1 MRHCLWV
8 LAVFATVCAS
18 SLAPAAPAAWRPVL
32 EDDFDRTMIG
42 PEWRILRG
50 DWRIERG
57 RLHVTRIWPSDNNI
71 LCTRPM
77 PRGDARA
84 VVRVRLVP
92 NASMQLS
99 LRAGEYSWGG
109 GGFPDAFSAFLRT
122 GKTATEPVFRDKAI
136 HLSPD
141 TDYTIEMTLA
151 AGRGTVAVNGKTLV
165 EEAVPPA
172 RSEVNRQFYI
182 NCMPN
187 GWVDS
192 VRLYAR
198 PGARLALPL
207 RANSPAQNRK
217 ATVYAKDLIDPGNP
231 ALGMQA
237 AIDALPPNGGV
248 VVLPAGEF
256 LMRRHL
262 RLRSGVT
269 LRGQGYD
276 KTVLRH
282 APIHETKVLK
292 VEQEKGSCRVTV
304 EDASKF
310 RVGDAVCFGRSWSH
324 VGGSD
329 VKQPGRDHVIT
340 AVAGNVLTVR
350 GTAPKR
356 AGTIKN
362 FFPLV
367 FCVVGEYAE
376 VKDLTLRGP
385 ASGPGGGGFNT
396 CPVAFGCFYGARIHR
411 VNVEG
416 FPSDGVSVQFAGDAL
431 ITDNTVSGTGAGF
444 HPGTRTQ
451 RFLWARN
458 LSVGNRT
465 GLYFCFSNENGVF
478 FQNTLDN
485 FTGYP
490 GVGDVFNLFAHNELK
505 KNMGIGVGYAGL
517 FFHNVMPALA
527 TAAAPTDPG
536 RPLYFSAPHYYVFAE
551 NRLGK
556 LVLGAGTRAIVLA
569 GNRATNP
576 GAALEIEGDTTDCV
590 VARNDL
596 NLARDLRLKVGVGR
610 TRPVAPPALPA
621 PILDGRDYYRPERP
635 DCGFQRALDALA
647 GKGGTLRLPGGRYP
661 LRTALRLPAR
671 ATLTGHGLGTVL
683 YAADGYTGSL
693 ITGAG
698 PAQIAVRD
706 LTVLSRYDP
715 DAKRAPAVALTG
727 ARRVHLEGVD
737 IRGWE
742 GVGVQIAGDD
752 VTLRDCRAMGCSE
765 AGYRLSGGRV
775 RVNTSLARE
784 CGTGFVLHDIE
795 RSARIEGCIASGNRG
810 SGIELRNVSGA
821 RVVANSAAFNLA
833 DGITLV
839 DVSGGHVVA
848 NLCRA
853 NDQALR
859 DRAGIHLA
867 GATNGCTIAY
877 NHCSDDQIHASQ
889 ARGIVEETTAR
900 RNRIVANIA
909 CPFFMNH
916 QPEDRPAPPALVAGG
931 ERTIVRDNLRRSV
944 LPCGSSIES
953 FALGF
958 HEHPERITMRRVEL
972 GQTIPRLRSRLDNLE
987 KRAKAAAEKSEAL
1000 RSRIADLKEKPTP
1013 DSATLKRLQGQ
1024 LARYENDRRQTARD
1038 IELLK
1043 ARLQVPELSLRL
1055 MDAEK
1060 ALRAAKFLLM
1070 RRRWDHAPPADIREA
1085 EAAAKAAEE
1094 EVAQLRR
1101 ALESAESRLAT
1112 LTKGKK

>member
-1 MRHCLWV
+1 MKRSLIV
-8 LAVFATVCAS
+8 PTAFAVVFAS
-18 SLAPAAPAAWRPVL
+18 SLAPAAPAAWRPIL
-32 EDDFDRTMIG
+32 EDNFDRAMIG
-42 PEWRILRG
+42 PDWRVLRG
-50 DWRIERG
+50 DWRIEQR
-57 RLHVTRIWPSDNNI
+57 RLRVTRVWPSDNNI
-71 LCTRPM
+71 LCTRTM
-77 PRGDARA
+77 PRGDLRA
-84 VVRVRLVP
+84 VVRVRLDP
-92 NASMQLS
+92 DASMQLA
-99 LRAGEYSWGG
+99 LRAGEHFWGG
-109 GGFPDAFSAFLRT
+109 GGLPDAFSVLLRT
-122 GKTATEPVFRDKAI
+122 GKTPTEPVFRDKAV

-151 AGRGTVAVNGKTLV
+151 AGRGTVAVNGKTLI
-165 EEAVPPA
+165 EEPVSPA
-172 RSEVNRQFYI
+172 RSEVNRQFYM

-192 VRLYAR
+192 VALYAR

-207 RANSPAQNRK
+207 LSNGPAENRK
-217 ATVYAKDLIDPGNP
+217 ATVYATDLMDPANP
-231 ALGMQA
+231 AQGMQA

-276 KTVLRH
+276 KTVLHH
-282 APIHETKVLK
+282 APVHETKVRR
-292 VEQEKGSCRVTV
+292 VEQQGGSCRVTV

-329 VKQPGRDHVIT
+329 VNQPGRDHVIT
-340 AVAGNVLTVR
+340 ALAGNVLTVS

-356 AGTIKN
+356 PRTLKN

-396 CPVAFGCFYGARIHR
+396 CPVAFGCLYGARVHR
-411 VNVEG
+411 VNIEG
-416 FPSDGVSVQFAGDAL
+416 FPADGVSVQFAGDAL
-431 ITDNTVSGTGAGF
+431 VTDNTVTGTGAGF

-465 GLYFCFSNENGVF
+465 GLYFCFSNENGIF

-505 KNMGIGVGYAGL
+505 KGMGIGVGYAGL
-517 FFHNVMPALA
+517 FFHNVMPTLA

-569 GNRATNP
+569 GNRANGP
-576 GAALEIEGDTTDCV
+576 EAALKIEGDTTDCV

-596 NLARDLRLKVGVGR
+596 NLARKLGLKIGVGR
-610 TRPVAPPALPA
+610 TRPVAPPSLPA

-635 DCGFQRALDALA
+635 DCGFQRALDALDD
-647 GKGGTLRLPGGRYP
+647 KGGTLLLPGGRYP

-671 ATLTGHGLGTVL
+671 ATLSGHGVGTVL
-683 YAADGYTGSL
+683 YAAEGYAGSL
-693 ITGAG
+693 ITGAE
-698 PAQIAVRD
+698 PAEITLRD
-706 LTVLSRYDP
+706 LTLLSRYDR
-715 DAKRAPAVALTG
+715 DAKRAPAIALAG
-727 ARRVHLEGVD
+727 ANRVHLEGVD

-742 GVGVQIAGDD
+742 GVGVQIAGAD
-752 VTLRDCRAMGCSE
+752 VTVRDCRAIGCSE
-765 AGYRLSGGRV
+765 AGYRLSAARLRV
-775 RVNTSLARE
+775 TTNLARE
-784 CGTGFVLHDIE
+784 CGTGFILHDIE
-795 RSARIEGCIASGNRG
+795 RSARIEGCIASCNRG

-821 RVVANSAAFNLA
+821 RVVANSATFNLA

-839 DVSGGHVVA
+839 DVSGGYVVA
-848 NLCRA
+848 NLSRA
-853 NDQALR
+853 NNQALR
-859 DRAGIHLA
+859 DRAGIRLA

-909 CPFFMNH
+909 SPFFMNH
-916 QPEDRPAPPALVAGG
+916 QPEGRPVPPALIARG
-931 ERTIVRDNLRRSV
+931 EGTIVRDNLRRSV
-944 LPCGSSIES
+944 LPCGSSMES

-958 HEHPERITMRRVEL
+958 NEHPERISMRRARFR
-972 GQTIPRLRSRLDNLE
+972 QTVQRLRSRLDHLANQ
-987 KRAKAAAEKSEAL
+987 AKARAEKSEAL
-1000 RSRIADLKEKPTP
+1000 RRRIADVKGKPTP

-1024 LARYENDRRQTARD
+1024 LARYENDRRRTAQE

-1043 ARLQVPELSLRL
+1043 ARLQISELSLRL

-1060 ALRAAKFLLM
+1060 ALRAARFLLM
-1070 RRRWDHAPPADIREA
+1070 RRRWDNAPPADIREA
-1085 EAAAKAAEE
+1085 EAAAKTAEE
-1094 EVAQLRR
+1094 KVAQLRR
-1101 ALESAESRLAT
+1101 AMESAESRLAT